1 VKRSKVSV
9 PWREGLHLRR
19 AARLVQIA
27 QRFRSSIVLSLDGKA
42 AELRS
47 ILSILTL
54 CATMGATL
62 DLEANGDDEQNA
74 IAAVQ
79 EMFSADE
86 GADSDSA
93 GSQNA

>member
-1 VKRSKVSV
+1 M

-19 AARLVQIA
+19 AARLVQLA
-27 QRFRSSIVLSLDGKA
+27 QQFRSRIVLTFDGKA

-62 DLEANGDDEQNA
+62 DLEASGEDEQSA
-74 IAAVQ
+74 IAAV
-79 EMFSADE
+79 EAMFSGE
-86 GADSDSA
+86 ERGESDAIAPTSA
-93 GSQNA
+93 

>member
-1 VKRSKVSV
+1 MKRSKVSV

-27 QRFRSSIVLSLDGKA
+27 QRFSSKIVLTLDGRA

-62 DLEANGDDEQNA
+62 DIEANGEDEQTA
-74 IAAVQ
+74 IAAV
-79 EMFSADE
+79 EAMFSTDD
-86 GADSDSA
+86 GSDVQSTT
-93 GSQNA
+93 SHQS